1 MLHAARAHAS
11 CSYFLQVSKAVGT
24 ASTPMN
30 TGCSM
35 TAIRYN
41 WKSLARRHSQEHPS
55 SLAMTLLPDNSHK
68 PWFPAVGGKQ
78 HARVARGHWWLA
90 W

>member
-1 MLHAARAHAS
+1 MLHAARVRAS
-11 CSYFLQVSKAVGT
+11 CSYFLQVSKAAGT

-35 TAIRYN
+35 MAIHYN
-41 WKSLARRHSQEHPS
+41 LKSLAQPRNQEYPS
-55 SLAMTLLPDNSHK
+55 SLAMTLLLDNSHK
-68 PWFPAVGGKQ
+68 PWFHVVGGKQ
-78 HARVARGHWWLA
+78 LARTARGHWWDA

>member
-1 MLHAARAHAS
+1 
-11 CSYFLQVSKAVGT
+11 
-24 ASTPMN
+24 MN